1 MDPFIRIDVS
11 EIAVPSCDAAMQLVV
26 CFEAG
31 RHRRFGVAGSTVRLP
46 LDADGDSHSLH
57 VAAGIGTPSQTYV
70 CLESAFA
77 STCVIRN
84 CIGTPSQTYVC
95 LESAFAS
102 TCVIRNYAAVQY
114 VTLAPQHFL
123 WAIC

>member
-84 CIGTPSQTYVC
+84 
-95 LESAFAS
+95 
-102 TCVIRNYAAVQY
+102 YAAVQY